1 MRVLGKRVLGMNR
14 LGPSRR
20 DAGRLRAGRGRR
32 TAVHLVAVATAGAVL
47 AGLAGCS
54 GGDEPKAAPSPSA
67 SPSPTTTVSVP
78 PSVSLT
84 DPGAALSF
92 GDTASVVYEPDQKRG
107 TVLELTVEKAQQG
120 RIEDFSSFVL
130 EPEVKQSTPYYVTVS
145 VSNVGEGEI
154 GGDRVPLWG
163 VDGADTLLPPA
174 AFTTAFSRCP
184 SEPLPDTFA
193 PGDDF
198 DTCLVFLAP
207 EHGTLS
213 AISFRPDEEFDP
225 ITWTGDVAPPKSDK
239 SGAKGKKSDT
249 KPGKPGK
256 QKG

>member
-1 MRVLGKRVLGMNR
+1 MSLLDAGRSG
-14 LGPSRR
+14 
-20 DAGRLRAGRGRR
+20 AGRLRAGRSGSGRLGTGRARR
-32 TAVHLVAVATAGAVL
+32 TAMHLLAVGTAGAV
-47 AGLAGCS
+47 LAGCS
-54 GGDEPKAAPSPSA
+54 GGDEPKTTPSPSA
-67 SPSPTTTVSVP
+67 TPSPTTTVSVP

-84 DPGAALSF
+84 EPGAALSF

-174 AFTTAFSRCP
+174 AFTTAFPRCP

-207 EHGTLS
+207 DHGSLS
-213 AISFRPDEEFDP
+213 AVSFRPDEEFDP

-239 SGAKGKKSDT
+239 AGAKGKESDKKADKT
-249 KPGKPGK
+249 GKKNG
-256 QKG
+256 